1 MILHFL
7 LHDEDWSM
15 LFMVMVFSQ
24 LILCPIF
31 ASNVSITIMLFAIAC
46 IPASVWLSV
55 DVYVIRKVQFSQ
67 TLLAHSILK
76 LASYIPLFITK
87 SMQMRKRKG
96 KRMNEHGSC
105 MCVAFL
111 NASRAFDGVN
121 ITMLFSML
129 LKRNVPKWII
139 EVIAQWYCN
148 QSVCVRWDQ
157 RSLIYFSFPIV

>member
-1 MILHFL
+1 MAL
-7 LHDEDWSM
+7 
-15 LFMVMVFSQ
+15 VFSQ

-31 ASNVSITIMLFAIAC
+31 ASNASMLFAIAC

-55 DVYVIRKVQFSQ
+55 DGYVIRKVQFSQ

-87 SMQMRKRKG
+87 SMKMRKRKG

-121 ITMLFSML
+121 ITIRVCKMGSAFSDLFLVSNSVRQVNIL
-129 LKRNVPKWII
+129 IP
-139 EVIAQWYCN
+139 IAVQ
-148 QSVCVRWDQ
+148 
-157 RSLIYFSFPIV
+157 